1 MRTLLI
7 TGGAGS
13 IGSRYAEWA
22 QGRYE
27 VVLLDLPGQF
37 TEYHAKLGRLVEAD
51 LRDLDAIRGAFDDVD
66 TVLHLGGERHPWAT
80 WSSLLPANIVGTYNV
95 IAAAV
100 ASGCRRVVYAS
111 SVHAVSGY
119 PAGSGVAEDDP
130 VHPGDLYGVTKCF
143 GEALGSFVAS
153 TEQLSFV
160 ALRIGAFQDPRVIDA
175 PDTGWML
182 QDYTAPTDLFRLID
196 SVVEAEHLRFEIY
209 NAVSG
214 NTFTRLPMDKAR
226 EDFGYVPDYDSFQL
240 STPFREA
247 IRAVG
252 GVADRAMES
261 GLREEIRSSSR
272 REELT

>member
-1 MRTLLI
+1 MRKLLI
-7 TGGAGS
+7 TGGAGA
-13 IGSRYAEWA
+13 IGSGYAEWA
-22 QGRYE
+22 RDRYQ
-27 VVLLDLPGQF
+27 VTLLDLPGQF
-37 TEYHAKLGRLVEAD
+37 DDRHAHLGRLVEAD
-51 LRDLDAIRGAFDDVD
+51 LRQLDEIREAFDGVD

-100 ASGCRRVVYAS
+100 AAACRRVVYAS

-119 PAGSGVAEDDP
+119 PPGSGVTEDDP
-130 VHPGDLYGVTKCF
+130 VHPGDLYGVTKAF

-175 PDTGWML
+175 PETGWML
-182 QDYTAPTDLFRLID
+182 QDYTAPTDLYRLID
-196 SVVEAEHLRFEIY
+196 TVIDAEPLRFEIY

-214 NTFTRLPMDKAR
+214 NTFTRLPMNKAR

-261 GLREEIRSSSR
+261 GMREEIESSTR
-272 REELT
+272 RKEIA

>member
-13 IGSRYAEWA
+13 IGAGYAHWVRE
-22 QGRYE
+22 RYE
-27 VVLLDLPGQF
+27 VTLLDLPGQF
-37 TEYHAKLGRLVEAD
+37 TDRHAELGRLVEAD
-51 LRDLDAIRGAFDDVD
+51 LGDLASIRHAFEGAD

-80 WSSLLPANIVGTYNV
+80 WSSLLPANIIGTYNV
-95 IAAAV
+95 VAASV
-100 ASGCRRVVYAS
+100 AAGCRRVVYAS

-119 PAGSGVAEDDP
+119 PPGAGVSEGDP

-160 ALRIGAFQDPRVIDA
+160 ALRIGAFQDARAIDA

-182 QDYTAPTDLFRLID
+182 QDYTAPTDLYRLID
-196 SVVEAEHLRFEIY
+196 TVIEADDLRFEIY

-214 NTFTRLPMDKAR
+214 NTFTRLPMHKAR
-226 EDFGYVPDYDSFQL
+226 EDFGYEPDYDSFQL

-252 GVADRAMES
+252 GIADRAMES
-261 GLREEIRSSSR
+261 GLREDVGTAR
-272 REELT
+272 RKELM

>member
-1 MRTLLI
+1 MRKLLI

-13 IGSRYAEWA
+13 IGTGYAEWA
-22 QGRYE
+22 RDRHQ
-27 VVLLDLPGQF
+27 VTLLDLPGRF
-37 TEYHAKLGRLVEAD
+37 DDRHAHLGRLVEAD
-51 LRDLDAIRGAFDDVD
+51 LRHLEEIREAFEGVD
-66 TVLHLGGERHPWAT
+66 TVLHLGGERRPSAT
-80 WSSLLPANIVGTYNV
+80 WSILLPANIVGTYNV

-100 ASGCRRVVYAS
+100 AAACRRVVYAS

-119 PAGSGVAEDDP
+119 PPGSGVAEDDP
-130 VHPGDLYGVTKCF
+130 VHPGDLYGVTKAF

-160 ALRIGAFQDPRVIDA
+160 ALRIGAFQHPRAIDA
-175 PDTGWML
+175 PDNGWML
-182 QDYTAPTDLFRLID
+182 QDYTAPTDLYRLID
-196 SVVEAEHLRFEIY
+196 AVIDAEPLRFEIY

-226 EDFGYVPDYDSFQL
+226 EDFGYVPDYDAFQL

-252 GVADRAMES
+252 GVADRATES
-261 GLREEIRSSSR
+261 GMREEIESLTR
-272 REELT
+272 RKEIA